1 VHTTPLTVTSRDG
14 TTIAYDK
21 VGHGPPV
28 ILVAGALC
36 SRSSWSG
43 PELAHLLA
51 PRFTVYNYDRRGRGD
66 SGDTQPYAVM
76 REIEDIEALIDA
88 ADGSACLY
96 GHSSG
101 AALALEATVRLGT
114 KVKRLAMYEA
124 PYNDDPAAQQAWKD
138 YLKHLSE
145 ALAAG
150 RRGDAVALFLRYTGM
165 PADQIDRMRQTPTWP
180 MFEAIAPTLAY
191 DHAAILGDD
200 AAVPADLAARVNV
213 PALVMSGAVSYPFMH
228 DTARALGKAMPNAQV
243 RSLEGQTHAVDVDV
257 LAPVL
262 MEFFGT

>member
-1 VHTTPLTVTSRDG
+1 
-14 TTIAYDK
+14 
-21 VGHGPPV
+21 
-28 ILVAGALC
+28 
-36 SRSSWSG
+36 
-43 PELAHLLA
+43 
-51 PRFTVYNYDRRGRGD
+51 
-66 SGDTQPYAVM
+66 M
-76 REIEDIEALIDA
+76 RETEDIEALIDA

-101 AALALEATVRLGT
+101 AALALEATVRLGN

-124 PYNDDPAAQQAWKD
+124 PYNDDPAAQRAWKD
-138 YLKHLSE
+138 YLKHLSD

-165 PADQIDRMRQTPTWP
+165 PADQIDRMRQMPTWP
-180 MFEAIAPTLAY
+180 MFEVIAPTLAY

-200 AAVPADLAARVNV
+200 AAVPAGLAARVNV

-228 DTARALGKAMPNAQV
+228 DTARALGKAMPNARV

-262 MEFFGT
+262 VEFFGT